1 MSAAPKLSVIPASP
15 TRLEP
20 GDILTP
26 QELAQRLK
34 VPLSWIYLATYQTG
48 IFPMDKRGPFPDDL
62 GGIRNLVHDL
72 KLDVQDLRAKVEKPS
87 LWKRIW
93 AEKGF
98 YLTLAVLVFGAS
110 GTAIHYVA
118 DSFVENRIHQ
128 EMSKQ
133 LEPINGRL
141 SAVEKSLNRI
151 EGSLNIVKAQ
161 SLIKNLSSVPTKEL
175 RAHKEQLNQIK
186 EALAQSS
193 PTTPDFWPATFQVI
207 SLLSQAMW
215 QLQTIGAQPLSVF
228 DNVTFR
234 GGAPSVIPGANAL
247 LKNHIEGMVFENSVI
262 HFDPSVELVNVS
274 FHNCVFIFPTETI
287 PSEPLQKIGA
297 LLLASDLSNIKIGP
311 S

>member
-1 MSAAPKLSVIPASP
+1 MQLLCNRSDSI
-15 TRLEP
+15 
-20 GDILTP
+20 
-26 QELAQRLK
+26 
-34 VPLSWIYLATYQTG
+34 ATYQTG
-48 IFPMDKRGPFPDDL
+48 TFPMDKRGPFPDDL

-72 KLDVQDLRAKVEKPS
+72 KRDAQDLRAKVEKPS
-87 LWKRIW
+87 LWKRVW

-98 YLTLAVLVFGAS
+98 YLSLAVLALGAV
-110 GTAIHYVA
+110 GTTIHYVA

-151 EGSLNIVKAQ
+151 EGSLNVVKAQ
-161 SLIKNLSSVPTKEL
+161 SVIKNLSSVPTKEL
-175 RAHKEQLNQIK
+175 KAHKEQLKQIK

-193 PTTPDFWPATFQVI
+193 PTTPDFWPATFQII

-215 QLQTIGAQPLSVF
+215 QLQTIGAQGLSLF
-228 DNVTFR
+228 DTFTIR
-234 GGAPSVIPGANAL
+234 GGSPSVVRDTNAL
-247 LKNHIEGMVFENSVI
+247 LKNHVEGVVFENSVI
-262 HFDPSVELVNVS
+262 HFDSTVELVNVS
-274 FHNCVFIFPTETI
+274 FQNCVFIFPVETI
-287 PSEPLQKIGA
+287 PSEPLQKIRE